1 MLMLSLNLS
10 RKAAV
15 IVAAA
20 FFTVLANLADAQTP
34 AYTQSQAVAHYNA
47 VELKR
52 ESATSVQFAFALN
65 LPQVLHQLLAPQLAY
80 PAFLQTYADLPDPA
94 LEREVGKASA
104 ALSAKAYFT
113 LPSGVKANLKQ
124 WQLPDKQALR
134 DSFKT
139 SLLLL
144 SMPPSLASHLDPVP
158 VLAQV
163 QTKTPINR
171 VQLQLPPAL
180 YPIMVSLPQDKFWLT
195 EQIPMAIVELP

>member
-1 MLMLSLNLS
+1 VPIWSLNWP

-15 IVAAA
+15 LLAAT
-20 FFTVLANLADAQTP
+20 FFALLATLADAQAT
-34 AYTQSQAVAHYNA
+34 ADAQNQAVAHYNA

-52 ESATSVQFAFALN
+52 ESATSVQVTFALN

-80 PAFLQTYADLPDPA
+80 PAFLQTYADLSDPA
-94 LEREVGKASA
+94 LEREVTKASA

-113 LPSGVKANLKQ
+113 LPSGAKANLKQ
-124 WQLPDKQALR
+124 WQLPDKQSLR
-134 DSFKT
+134 DAFKI

-144 SMPPSLASHLDPVP
+144 SMPPSAASHLDPVR
-158 VLAQV
+158 VLAHV

-171 VQLQLPPAL
+171 VQLHLPPAL

-195 EQIPMAIVELP
+195 AQIPMAIVELP